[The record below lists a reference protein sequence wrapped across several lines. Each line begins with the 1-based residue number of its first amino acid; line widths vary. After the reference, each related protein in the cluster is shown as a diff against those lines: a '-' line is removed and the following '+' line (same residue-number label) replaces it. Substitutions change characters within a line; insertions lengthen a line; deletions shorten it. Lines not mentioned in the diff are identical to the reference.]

1 MPLTHFFR
9 YDADPDPIQLTL
21 REKAMSK
28 ENQHRH
34 TAVVGCLVRNAANE
48 VLLIKHYKRGW
59 EIPQG
64 RVEEG
69 ENLLEALHREVL
81 EEAGVEI
88 EPGPL
93 AVVWSM
99 VSPPAALIFTFL
111 GSYKSGELSCSDD
124 SVEACWFPEGEALG
138 QITGSVMRDRLRV
151 LLEEYSGTTLYRAY
165 STRPYQVQM
174 EAFLR

>member
-1 MPLTHFFR
+1 
-9 YDADPDPIQLTL
+9 
-21 REKAMSK
+21 MSA
-28 ENQHRH
+28 ENNPRH
-34 TAVVGCLVRNAANE
+34 TTVVGCLVRNDANE

-93 AVVWSM
+93 AVIWSM
-99 VSPPAALIFTFL
+99 LTPPSAVIFTFL
-111 GSYKSGELSCSDD
+111 GRYKAGELSCSDD
-124 SVEACWFPEGEALG
+124 SLEANWFSETEALA
-138 QITGSVMRDRLRV
+138 QVTGSVMHDRLRV
-151 LLEEYSGTTLYRAY
+151 LLEYSDTTLYRAY
-165 STRPYQVQM
+165 TTRPYQVQM
-174 EAFLR
+174 EACLGH